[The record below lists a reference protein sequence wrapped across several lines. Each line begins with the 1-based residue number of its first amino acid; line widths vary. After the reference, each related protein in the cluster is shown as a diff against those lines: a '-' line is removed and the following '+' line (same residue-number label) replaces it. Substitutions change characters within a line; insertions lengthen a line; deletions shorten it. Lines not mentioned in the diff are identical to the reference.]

1 MRNCALF
8 QDQKLPLFACYDS
21 KKAMEGCISTVQV
34 TPPMIDEPAFT
45 KHILWA
51 PKKKR
56 SHRRVISDIPSGA
69 RVNKHSKIRK
79 RLIFSCLEESERE
92 EKEEAINNIPECD
105 KALSSGEKNSAR
117 TPNCSEDKL
126 RRNGSGVQLDLS
138 KTANVRVEHLKANK
152 KGVRSADPQRIKRK
166 LALSSFR

>member
-1 MRNCALF
+1 
-8 QDQKLPLFACYDS
+8 
-21 KKAMEGCISTVQV
+21 MEGCISTVQV
-34 TPPMIDEPAFT
+34 TPPMIDEPAFA

-56 SHRRVISDIPSGA
+56 SHRRVICA
-69 RVNKHSKIRK
+69 RVTKHSKIRK

-92 EKEEAINNIPECD
+92 ENEEALNNIPECD
-105 KALSSGEKNSAR
+105 KALRSGEKNSAR